1 MKHCKY
7 LWLLLCAIFMYPS
20 CKSDS
25 EPAAKS
31 ENEVPVQKPD
41 KIELSIQNE
50 SSYAL
55 SDVSWRGI
63 AFYSSMDGR
72 TIPSGSVAKNSVE
85 KNADGYVFFT
95 RCGTVPAK
103 LRSFEVV
110 AVSDTD
116 KVFRIIDK
124 MFVVEV
130 GNTENRGTLADI
142 TLSAPDYYT
151 VLFESNGGP
160 YIEPYSVP
168 RGKEITVAPAVQKEG
183 AAFAGWFSDTDF
195 NRKVEFPYVPESDT
209 VLYAEWKNPPHSVP
223 FTGVRSSSTIQIQIT
238 PSDDKYFDCYR
249 VVCYQ
254 EVTALFSGEVILR
267 QSVLNI
273 KTKDLSYEIHG
284 LDWTSSPGTY
294 KGYAIELYVVDSF
307 GQQSEMYS
315 KSF

>member
-7 LWLLLCAIFMYPS
+7 LWLVLCTVFLCQACS
-20 CKSDS
+20 SDGDSMADSAS
-25 EPAAKS
+25 EDLA
-31 ENEVPVQKPD
+31 QKPG
-41 KIELSIQNE
+41 KVELSIQNE
-50 SSYAL
+50 SSYSL

-110 AVSDTD
+110 SVSGTN
-116 KVFRIIDK
+116 KVFRIMDN
-124 MFVVEV
+124 MLVVEV

-160 YIEPYSVP
+160 YIEPYSVQ

-223 FTGVRSSSTIQIQIT
+223 FTGTRSSSTIKIQIT
-238 PSDDKYFDCYR
+238 PSDDKYFDCYH

-254 EVTALFSGEVILR
+254 GFGSLVTTRKMSIPHYSRKLISDIR
-267 QSVLNI
+267 
-273 KTKDLSYEIHG
+273 TKDLSYEIHD
-284 LDWTSSPGTY
+284 LNEKYYSL
-294 KGYAIELYVVDSF
+294 ELYVVDKF